1 MFHPAYLPSLACTHA
16 QLEPSE
22 PADALRGHPAPLRLE
37 TFGWATLLLS
47 SSLAGALV
55 KPL

>member
-22 PADALRGHPAPLRLE
+22 PADTLHVHPAPLRLE
-37 TFGWATLLLS
+37 TFRWVTLP
-47 SSLAGALV
+47 LASGLVGASV

>member
-16 QLEPSE
+16 QLKPSE
-22 PADALRGHPAPLRLE
+22 PADALRGHPAPLRLK
-37 TFGWATLLLS
+37 TFSWATLLLS
-47 SSLAGALV
+47 SSLVGTSV

>member
-22 PADALRGHPAPLRLE
+22 PADTLHVHPAPLRLE
-37 TFGWATLLLS
+37 TFRWVTLPLS
-47 SSLAGALV
+47 SGLVGASV